1 MNDNREF
8 RELIRV
14 MERRLGLL
22 NKENNECCGS
32 ITLAQ
37 CHALVEIGR
46 HKNISINELAKIINL
61 DKSTMS
67 RTVDNLVKKKYAI
80 KLKMED
86 DKRGVNITLT
96 NEGKSIFNDIEYRMN
111 NKFEKIFKNIPSEQ
125 MENVLSSMKVLV
137 EVLGK
142 E

>member
-1 MNDNREF
+1 
-8 RELIRV
+8 
-14 MERRLGLL
+14 
-22 NKENNECCGS
+22 
-32 ITLAQ
+32 
-37 CHALVEIGR
+37 
-46 HKNISINELAKIINL
+46 
-61 DKSTMS
+61 
-67 RTVDNLVKKKYAI
+67 
-80 KLKMED
+80 MED

-125 MENVLSSMKVLV
+125 RENVLSSMKVLV